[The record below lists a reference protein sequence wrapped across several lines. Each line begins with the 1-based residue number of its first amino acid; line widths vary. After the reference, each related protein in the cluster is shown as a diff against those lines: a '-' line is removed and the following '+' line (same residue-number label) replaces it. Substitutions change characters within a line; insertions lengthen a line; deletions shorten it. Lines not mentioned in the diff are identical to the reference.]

1 MNIVK
6 YFLSATFVMM
16 FSAIAIAQVSN
27 DSLQSLRQ
35 QKQSLELST
44 KINDLKMKL
53 AKLENTLDN
62 KTHELDGTNAS
73 AQRAAEDNSKAAN
86 KLADDPQNK
95 KLARH
100 AESSGDNA
108 KKSAKRARV
117 ATDDLS
123 DLKKEIEALKSKIVK
138 DEAKLAF
145 NPVAIPVQQ

>member
-1 MNIVK
+1 MNVVK
-6 YFLSATFVMM
+6 YFMSGTFVML
-16 FSAIAIAQVSN
+16 FSAIAVAQVSN
-27 DSLQSLRQ
+27 DSLQALRQ

-44 KINDLKMKL
+44 KINELKMRL
-53 AKLENTLDN
+53 AKLENTLED
-62 KTHELDGTNAS
+62 KTRELDGTTAT
-73 AQRAAEDNSKAAN
+73 ARQAADDNSTAAN
-86 KLADDPQNK
+86 RLASDPQNK

-117 ATDDLS
+117 ATDDMQ
-123 DLKKEIEALKSKIVK
+123 DLKKDIEALKSKIVK

>member
-1 MNIVK
+1 MNVAK
-6 YFLSATFVMM
+6 YLLSVTWLCVLTVA
-16 FSAIAIAQVSN
+16 ALAQVSN

-44 KINDLKMKL
+44 KINELKMKL

-62 KTHELDGTNAS
+62 KTRELDGTTES
-73 AQRAAEDNSKAAN
+73 ARQAANDNSTAAS

-108 KKSAKRARV
+108 KKSAKRARI

-123 DLKKEIEALKSKIVK
+123 DLKKDIEALKNKIMK

-145 NPVAIPVQQ
+145 NPVTSPAQQ

>member
-1 MNIVK
+1 MNLVK
-6 YFLSATFVMM
+6 YFLSIICIMLFAAV
-16 FSAIAIAQVSN
+16 AVAQVSK

-44 KINDLKMKL
+44 KINELKMKL

-62 KTHELDGTNAS
+62 KTRELDGTTES
-73 AQRAAEDNSKAAN
+73 ARQAANDNSTAAG

-117 ATDDLS
+117 ATDDMS
-123 DLKKEIEALKSKIVK
+123 DLKKDIEALKSKIIK

-145 NPVAIPVQQ
+145 NPVTSPAQQ